1 MPERTQA
8 TPTTVTHP
16 NGLVFRV
23 IPADSYQARVAR
35 DIHQLVMS
43 DGQLWT
49 TGQPVG
55 WHGTAAAWRTEDI
68 DRTHPT
74 QEDEALRQA
83 HDHDRRALRT
93 RAGLQWIAQRLDS
106 FRRDDP
112 MTDNAYEQAARRYA
126 METHSDDLVANGVMN
141 DLLRALPPVME
152 HDTRAVYAA
161 RVRLIVEGA
170 TA

>member
-1 MPERTQA
+1 MPERTQ
-8 TPTTVTHP
+8 
-16 NGLVFRV
+16 L
-23 IPADSYQARVAR
+23 
-35 DIHQLVMS
+35 
-43 DGQLWT
+43 
-49 TGQPVG
+49 
-55 WHGTAAAWRTEDI
+55 
-68 DRTHPT
+68 T

-106 FRRDDP
+106 WRSDDA
-112 MTDNAYEQAARRYA
+112 MTDNAYEQAARRYTLNTYA
-126 METHSDDLVANGVMN
+126 DDHVASGVMN
-141 DLLRALPPVME
+141 DLLRALPPVLK